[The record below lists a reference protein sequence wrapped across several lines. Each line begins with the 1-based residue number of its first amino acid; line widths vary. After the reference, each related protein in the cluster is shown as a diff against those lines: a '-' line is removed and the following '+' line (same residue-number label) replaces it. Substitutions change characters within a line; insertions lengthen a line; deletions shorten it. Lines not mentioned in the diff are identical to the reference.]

1 MIRRFEGVARAVAV
15 TFWFMT
21 ATFSWLVSVPF
32 AYRNFIRP
40 RLLPDFVT
48 FAELHAVIVVALLP
62 VAWIALYR
70 VLAHPRSRPVA
81 RALLGCW
88 ALAAL
93 VLPFTPSL
101 ASIQPDGWALPVCF
115 ASLMFPVGCAIAD
128 LLSAGPM
135 AETAE
140 TDRTMHDFAAA
151 MGAAAFVVLVYGA
164 LGIGS
169 GQYSAAGIGA
179 SAITHGLAAA
189 AIFLFLTVVRSL
201 AALRARPVYA
211 EFWLTTCLL
220 AAGFTTVVS
229 AVILPTLSVSGGA
242 RFAAGVGFA
251 VALTLVVAAR
261 GRLSA
266 LPHGDG
272 VLTALAG
279 VIPSGLASASLWM
292 WLAWLPV
299 VAGVAWGFAA
309 ASRIVDW
316 NFLIA
321 TLGVMIVW
329 LLSVTSAL
337 AIATR
342 FAASVAT
349 SASRSPRP
357 QGAFA
362 GCVVA
367 LGVYVVV
374 VPPPGDAGA
383 TTPVDA
389 WTLVDPSFRT
399 LREALRPPTP
409 ADADFYPFLQ
419 RNTNLGSDVKVNPF
433 DIRHARLGGSPAPV
447 RPHVFLFVIDSL
459 RRDYLSVY
467 NEKVTFTP
475 ALAAF
480 AAESTVFERTFTRY
494 GATGL
499 SVPSIWVGGMVPH
512 QQYPEPYAPFNAL
525 NHLLQHEKYTTW
537 LSWDNVV
544 EAVVP
549 REGSGPALS
558 TNRAVKDFRFCEM
571 VGDIR
576 SRLGQIEPGGPP
588 VFTWGLAQD
597 VHVSAITREGGGVVD
612 EDPYPGFHPPYASR
626 VKRLDGCFGAFVDDL
641 KARGL
646 YDDSIVIVTAD
657 HGDSLGEE
665 GRWGHAYT
673 LFPEILQVP
682 LIVHLPTALA
692 DRFEADTSAPAY
704 TADITPSLY
713 ALLGHTTAAPSPI
726 FGQTLFWTRGA
737 TGPTRAQDGAL
748 VASSYG
754 SVYGWLSDDAR
765 QLYVSDGVSLRDYR
779 FELDGSPTG
788 RARPVTADDR
798 RAGQLAV
805 REAISDIARFYKLD
819 TAR

>member
-1 MIRRFEGVARAVAV
+1 MIRRFEGVARAIAV

-32 AYRNFIRP
+32 AYRNFIQP
-40 RLLPDFVT
+40 RLLPDLVT
-48 FAELHAVIVVALLP
+48 FAERHAVFVVVLLP
-62 VAWIALYR
+62 VAWIGLHR

-81 RALLGCW
+81 QALLGCW

-101 ASIQPDGWALPVCF
+101 AAVQPDGWALPVCF
-115 ASLMFPVGCAIAD
+115 AALMFPVGCAIAD

-135 AETAE
+135 AETAD

-151 MGAAAFVVLVYGA
+151 MGAAAFVVLFYGSQ
-164 LGIGS
+164 GIGG
-169 GQYSAAGIGA
+169 GQFSAAGIGA

-189 AIFLFLTVVRSL
+189 AIFLILTMVRSL
-201 AALRARPVYA
+201 AALRERPVYA

-220 AAGFTTVVS
+220 AAGIIGVVS
-229 AVILPTLSVSGGA
+229 AVILPTLSVSGGG

-261 GRLSA
+261 GRLGA

-272 VLTALAG
+272 VLTALTG
-279 VIPSGLASASLWM
+279 FIPARLASTAFWV

-299 VAGVAWGFAA
+299 VAGAAWGFAA

-337 AIATR
+337 ALASLFATTAVR
-342 FAASVAT
+342 PPH
-349 SASRSPRP
+349 PR
-357 QGAFA
+357 GAFA

-367 LGVYVVV
+367 LGVYLAV
-374 VPPPGDAGA
+374 VPPPSDAGTA
-383 TTPVDA
+383 TPVDA

-409 ADADFYPFLQ
+409 ADSDFYPFLQ
-419 RNTNLGSDVKVNPF
+419 RNTNLGENVAVDAF
-433 DIRHARLGGSPAPV
+433 DIRHAPLDGDPAPV
-447 RPHVFLFVIDSL
+447 RPHIFLFVIDSL

-467 NEKVTFTP
+467 NEQVSFTP
-475 ALAAF
+475 SLEQF
-480 AAESTVFERTFTRY
+480 AAESTVFQRTFTRY

-512 QQYPEPYAPFNAL
+512 KQYPEPYAPFNAL
-525 NHLLQHEKYTTW
+525 NHLLLHEKYTTW

-544 EAVVP
+544 DAVVP

-576 SRLGQIEPGGPP
+576 SRLGQISAGGPP
-588 VFTWGLAQD
+588 VFTWGLSQD
-597 VHVSAITREGGGVVD
+597 VHISAITREGGGAVD
-612 EDPYPGFHPPYASR
+612 SEPYAGFHPPYASR

-646 YDDSIVIVTAD
+646 YEHSIIIFTAD

-682 LIVHLPTALA
+682 LIVHLPAALA
-692 DRFEADTSAPAY
+692 ERFVSDVSAPAY
-704 TADITPSLY
+704 TADITPTLY
-713 ALLGHTTAAPSPI
+713 ALLGHKTTAPSPI
-726 FGQTLFWTRGA
+726 FGEALFWPRGETR
-737 TGPTRAQDGAL
+737 PTRALDGAL

-779 FELDGSPTG
+779 YELDGTPTG
-788 RARPVTADDR
+788 RALSVTPEDR
-798 RAGQLAV
+798 LAGQTAV
-805 REAISDIARFYKLD
+805 REAISAIARFYKLD